1 MNASHIIALIG
12 ILMFATGSAIV
23 PTLRALVLKQ
33 AESHKTISDGLTGPW
48 HWFEDAGFAAL
59 SAALIYL
66 GIALASPVSW
76 LAWLVAAGVAGAMLT
91 DTFRLGGT
99 KYREYHLISAGVAF
113 VGALFLEIALAH
125 GWLLWALVIAYPVS
139 VGAMHL
145 MWPKYTAWQEKTA
158 AAAIVLYLVVWG
170 FQ

>member
-1 MNASHIIALIG
+1 MTHTIVLIG
-12 ILMFATGSAIV
+12 ILAFAVGSAIV
-23 PTLRALVLKQ
+23 PLLRAFILHD

-66 GIALASPVSW
+66 GIALASPVSLLCW
-76 LAWLVAAGVAGAMLT
+76 MVAAGVAGAMLT
-91 DTFRLGGT
+91 DTFRVGGD

-113 VGALFLEIALAH
+113 VGALFLEMALAH

-139 VGAMHL
+139 VGIMHL
-145 MWPKYTAWQEKTA
+145 LWPKYTAWSEKVA
-158 AAAIVLYLVVWG
+158 AAAIVLYLIVWG